1 MLKEKFES
9 VKKFVK
15 EHKVEIALGGLT
27 AALGAAL
34 IYQDKING
42 AMIKLHKKEA
52 DALQTLTIGLV
63 AMNAGV
69 EMANDDIQALAQHC
83 GLTAE
88 DLIKISLEAKEALTE
103 TCKDLIED

>member
-9 VKKFVK
+9 AKKFVK
-15 EHKVEIALGGLT
+15 DHKTEIAVCGL
-27 AALGAAL
+27 ASALGAAVV
-34 IYQDKING
+34 YQYKFNVS
-42 AMIKLHKKEA
+42 MVKLHDKEV
-52 DALQTLTIGLV
+52 DLMEKLTLGVV
-63 AMNAGV
+63 ASTTGV

-88 DLIKISLEAKEALTE
+88 DLIDISLKAKEALTE

>member
-9 VKKFVK
+9 AKKFVK
-15 EHKVEIALGGLT
+15 DHKVEIAVCGL
-27 AALGAAL
+27 ASALGAAL

-52 DALQTLTIGLV
+52 DALQTLTVGLV
-63 AMNAGV
+63 AMGSGV
-69 EMANDDIQALAQHC
+69 EMANDDIQALAKHC
-83 GLTAE
+83 GLTTE

>member
-1 MLKEKFES
+1 MS
-9 VKKFVK
+9 D
-15 EHKVEIALGGLT
+15 HKVEIAVCGLT
-27 AALGAAL
+27 SALGAAL
-34 IYQDKING
+34 IYQDKINAG
-42 AMIKLHKKEA
+42 MIKLHKKEA

-63 AMNAGV
+63 AINAGV

-88 DLIKISLEAKEALTE
+88 DLIEISLKAKEALTE

>member
-15 EHKVEIALGGLT
+15 DHKVEIALSGLT

-34 IYQDKING
+34 IYQDKINDG
-42 AMIKLHKKEA
+42 MIKLHKKEA
-52 DALQTLTIGLV
+52 DALQTLTVGLV
-63 AMNAGV
+63 AINAGV